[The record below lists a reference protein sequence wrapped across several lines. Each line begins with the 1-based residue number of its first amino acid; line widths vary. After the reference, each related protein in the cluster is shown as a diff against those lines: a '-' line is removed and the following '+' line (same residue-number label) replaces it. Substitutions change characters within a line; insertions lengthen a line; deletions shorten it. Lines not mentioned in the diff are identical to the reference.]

1 MRDTIEMAREVGFAV
16 GLGSPAL
23 EKFERLI
30 AMARADEREIVMNE
44 PLTKEMWQ
52 RFEDEIRADEREA
65 CAKVC
70 DDLSLSQ
77 NSEWEVG
84 TLDCA
89 EAIRARG
96 ETK

>member
-1 MRDTIEMAREVGFAV
+1 MRSTIEMAREVGIEFQRNI
-16 GLGSPAL
+16 GPLGRESISTAGSQSL
-23 EKFERLI
+23 EKIERLI
-30 AMARADEREIVMNE
+30 AMA
-44 PLTKEMWQ
+44 
-52 RFEDEIRADEREA
+52 RADEREA

>member
-1 MRDTIEMAREVGFAV
+1 MRDTIEIVKQIKEEGFAPV
-16 GLGSPAL
+16 LLFP
-23 EKFERLI
+23 ETRRLI
-30 AMARADEREIVMNE
+30 ELV
-44 PLTKEMWQ
+44 
-52 RFEDEIRADEREA
+52 RADEREA

-70 DDLSLSQ
+70 EDLDWSRDST
-77 NSEWEVG
+77 WEVA

>member
-1 MRDTIEMAREVGFAV
+1 MRSTIEMAREVGFAV

-30 AMARADEREIVMNE
+30 AMARADERE
-44 PLTKEMWQ
+44 
-52 RFEDEIRADEREA
+52 A

-70 DDLSLSQ
+70 EDLDWSRDST
-77 NSEWEVG
+77 WEVA

>member
-1 MRDTIEMAREVGFAV
+1 MRDTIEMAREAGFAV

-30 AMARADEREIVMNE
+30 AMARADERE
-44 PLTKEMWQ
+44 
-52 RFEDEIRADEREA
+52 A

-70 DDLSLSQ
+70 E
-77 NSEWEVG
+77 SEAANPSCLWEEPG
-84 TLDCA
+84 CWSHAAENCA
-89 EAIRARG
+89 GSIRARG